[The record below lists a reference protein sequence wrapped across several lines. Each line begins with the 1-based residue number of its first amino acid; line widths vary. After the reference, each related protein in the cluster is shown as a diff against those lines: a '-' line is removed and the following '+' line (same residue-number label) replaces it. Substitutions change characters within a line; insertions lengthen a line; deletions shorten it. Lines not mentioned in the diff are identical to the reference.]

1 MKLAVWYDS
10 ATGNTE
16 YLARQLAEALPGAS
30 CAPAERGE
38 DGELICLGF
47 WTDKGTCS
55 DRLKAQLPRL
65 AGKRVFLFG
74 TAGFGGSEEY
84 FSAIARRVAAELPED
99 CRVEGWYL
107 CPGRMGEGV
116 RRRYEAMARDPAT
129 REQGERMLENFRAA
143 QSHPD
148 EADARALIQRVRE
161 LLGE

>member
-99 CRVEGWYL
+99 CRVGAPAGW
-107 CPGRMGEGV
+107 GR
-116 RRRYEAMARDPAT
+116 ASAAAT
-129 REQGERMLENFRAA
+129 RPWPGTRPPGSRGNGCWKTSGRPSPIRTKRM
-143 QSHPD
+143 P
-148 EADARALIQRVRE
+148 
-161 LLGE
+161 GP